1 MAEKYVLQTK
11 ETEKI
16 MLLHSERINIVARYQ
31 NAGIEERPGQP
42 QENRQEKKDEIRAK
56 ENPV

>member
-1 MAEKYVLQTK
+1 MTEWQKNMYCKPK

-31 NAGIEERPGQP
+31 NAGIEERPGGESSVSEAMP
-42 QENRQEKKDEIRAK
+42 AREELL
-56 ENPV
+56 